1 MKRTKILLSGLLLV
15 STSAM
20 MAQGAKNIRI
30 NEVLTNNTA
39 SIQDDYGQCHAWI
52 ELENTSF
59 TTYNVRGMYFT
70 TDKSVLDPQMSVP
83 ERIKRMSVIPS
94 GDPRTQIGGRQHLI
108 FDCNSNPA

>member
-15 STSAM
+15 STTAM
-20 MAQGAKNIRI
+20 MAQGAKNMRV
-30 NEVLTNNTA
+30 NDVLTKHGA
-39 SIQDDYGQCHAWI
+39 SMQVDYGQNHAWI

-70 TDKSVLDPQMSVP
+70 TDKSVLDPKMSVP

-94 GDPRTQIGGRQHLI
+94 SDTRTQIGGRQHLNC
-108 FDCNSNPA
+108 F